1 MPASNWQHDETA
13 MTTIK
18 VRTFLTHNLEALVWL
33 AVIVVFAVS
42 PVQSGNHFT
51 ICPLSL
57 AGFEHC
63 PGCGLGRAMILLLH
77 GRLAESIEMHPLAL
91 FALGLFIFRIVT
103 VFRNFGKYQQQMAS
117 QTNVKQST
125 L

>member
-1 MPASNWQHDETA
+1 
-13 MTTIK
+13 MTTSK
-18 VRTFLTHNLEALVWL
+18 VRTFLTQNFEALVWL
-33 AVIVVFAVS
+33 AVIIVFAVS
-42 PVQSGNHFT
+42 PVHSANHFT

-77 GRLAESIEMHPLAL
+77 GRLAESIEMHPLAV

-103 VFRNFGKYQQQMAS
+103 VFRNFGKYQKQMAA
-117 QTNVKQST
+117 QTDKIKETYQA
-125 L
+125 

>member
-1 MPASNWQHDETA
+1 VPASNLQPDGTT
-13 MTTIK
+13 MTTSK
-18 VRTFLTHNLEALVWL
+18 VRTFLIQNFEALVWL

-77 GRLAESIEMHPLAL
+77 GRVAESIEMHPLAM
-91 FALGLFIFRIVT
+91 FTLGLFIIRIVT
-103 VFRNFGKYQQQMAS
+103 VFRNFVMFRKQIVSQQD
-117 QTNVKQST
+117 VEPST
-125 L
+125 

>member
-1 MPASNWQHDETA
+1 
-13 MTTIK
+13 
-18 VRTFLTHNLEALVWL
+18 LTQNLEAFIWL
-33 AVIVVFAVS
+33 MVIVVFSVS

-77 GRLAESIEMHPLAL
+77 GRVAESIEMHPLAM
-91 FALGLFIFRIVT
+91 FALGLLIIRIVT
-103 VFRNFGKYQQQMAS
+103 VFMNFVKFRKQLVSQQD
-117 QTNVKQST
+117 VKQSA
-125 L
+125 

>member
-1 MPASNWQHDETA
+1 MQHDETA

-18 VRTFLTHNLEALVWL
+18 VRTFLIQNFEALVWL

-42 PVQSGNHFT
+42 PVQPGNHFT

-63 PGCGLGRAMILLLH
+63 PGCGLGRSMILLLH
-77 GRLAESIEMHPLAL
+77 GRVTESFEMHPLASV
-91 FALGLFIFRIVT
+91 ALGLFIFRIVT
-103 VFRNFGKYQQQMAS
+103 VFRNS
-117 QTNVKQST
+117 VKFQKQ
-125 L
+125 LAKQ

>member
-1 MPASNWQHDETA
+1 
-13 MTTIK
+13 MTTSK
-18 VRTFLTHNLEALVWL
+18 VRTFLTQNFEALVWL

-42 PVQSGNHFT
+42 PVQPVNHFT

-77 GRLAESIEMHPLAL
+77 GRVAESIGMHPLAM
-91 FALGLFIFRIVT
+91 FALGLLTIRIITDFMNFVKFRKQLVS
-103 VFRNFGKYQQQMAS
+103 QQD
-117 QTNVKQST
+117 VKQSA
-125 L
+125 